1 MLFTTLKCSCHTF
14 CGANGNAFYHLSGF
28 AIVSKSKVHIYL
40 GQMLVVFDSMDDD
53 DDDDDKFLHNCQTD
67 CHEIQPNFL
76 CSSGDD

>member
-53 DDDDDKFLHNCQTD
+53 GKFLHNCQMD